1 MSKTSLRKL
10 RRAAGV
16 VLLIA
21 VGLWFGGHPSW
32 LPSPLRSAFVSQSSN
47 QQLTDQVMGL
57 IGKDYFRK
65 EDVKTLENTATQQG
79 LQAAVSSLDD
89 PYSHYYPPALYQSF
103 QNELTPQVIGIG
115 VAVGAEPV
123 HGGTEIEEVF
133 QGSPAA
139 RAGLRQGDII
149 TAVNGASLA
158 GKDIDQSSKLIRGN
172 AGTSVRLAITRGK
185 RRFKVRIMRAN
196 VVVPVASS
204 KLLTYKGKRIGYL
217 AFSQFAQNS
226 AGELRVQVRAML
238 RQHAQALIL
247 DLRDNPGGYV
257 TQAIGVASL
266 FIKSGTIVTTRGRN
280 QPTTVYTALGD
291 AIAPK
296 IPMAVL
302 VDRGTA
308 SSAEIVT
315 GALKDHHRATVIGT
329 HTYGKGV
336 FQEIQQ
342 VDGGGALDITVG
354 EYFTP
359 NGENLA
365 AGGVKG
371 GVKEGKGIAPNIYV
385 PDNPQDP
392 GLKVIDVAEQ
402 TLARQI
408 K

>member
-1 MSKTSLRKL
+1 MSNASLRKSQ
-10 RRAAGV
+10 RAAGV

-32 LPSPLRSAFVSQSSN
+32 LPSPLRRVFVSQSAN
-47 QQLTDQVMGL
+47 QQLTSQVMGL
-57 IGKDYFRK
+57 IGKDYYR
-65 EDVKTLENTATQQG
+65 ERDITTLEDTATQQG
-79 LQAAVSSLDD
+79 LEAAVASLDD
-89 PYSHYYPPALYQSF
+89 PYSHYYPPALYRSF
-103 QNELTPQVIGIG
+103 QNALTPQVIGIG
-115 VAVGAEPV
+115 VEIAAEPV
-123 HGGTEIEEVF
+123 HGGVEIEEVF

-139 RAGLRQGDII
+139 KAGLQHGDVIS
-149 TAVNGASLA
+149 AVNGASLA
-158 GKDIDQSSKLIRGN
+158 GKSLEQSSRLITGA
-172 AGTSVRLAITRGK
+172 AGTRVTLAIIRGK
-185 RRFKVRIMRAN
+185 RELKVTVKRAD
-196 VVVPVASS
+196 VVVPVAAS

-226 AGELRVQVRAML
+226 AAELRAQVRTLL
-238 RQHAQALIL
+238 RRHAQALIL

-257 TQAIGVASL
+257 TQAIGVAST
-266 FIKSGTIVTTRGRN
+266 FIRSGTIVTTRGRN

-291 AIAPK
+291 ALAPT
-296 IPMAVL
+296 IPMVVL

-329 HTYGKGV
+329 NTYGKGV

-342 VDGGGALDITVG
+342 VDGGGALDLTVG

-371 GVKEGKGIAPNIYV
+371 GVREGKGITPNIYV
-385 PDNPQDP
+385 HANPQDP
-392 GLKVIDVAEQ
+392 GRKALDVAEQ
-402 TLARQI
+402 TLAKQI

>member
-10 RRAAGV
+10 RRASGV

-57 IGKDYFRK
+57 LGKDYFRPLNVGK
-65 EDVKTLENTATQQG
+65 LEDTATQQG
-79 LQAAVSSLDD
+79 LEAAVSSLDD
-89 PYSHYYPPALYQSF
+89 PYSHYYPPALYRSF
-103 QNELTPQVIGIG
+103 QNALTPQVTGIG
-115 VAVGAEPV
+115 VDIDTEPV
-123 HGGTEIEEVF
+123 RIGIEIEEVF

-139 RAGLRQGDII
+139 KAGLEHGDII
-149 TAVNGASLA
+149 TAVNGRSLA
-158 GKDIDQSSKLIRGN
+158 GKSLDAATKLITGS
-172 AGTSVRLAITRGK
+172 AGTSVRLAVTRGK
-185 RRFKVRIMRAN
+185 RSFKVTLTRAN
-196 VVVPVASS
+196 VVVPVATS

-217 AFSQFAQNS
+217 EFTQFAQGS
-226 AGELRVQVRAML
+226 AAELRSQVRAML
-238 RQHAQALIL
+238 HQGAQALIL
-247 DLRDNPGGYV
+247 DLRDNPGGFV
-257 TQAIGVASL
+257 TQAIGVAST
-266 FIKSGTIVTTRGRN
+266 FIKSGTIVTTKGRN

-291 AIAPK
+291 AIAPN

-329 HTYGKGV
+329 NTYGKGV

-359 NGENLA
+359 NGQNLA

-371 GVKEGKGIAPNIYV
+371 GVKEGKGIEPDIYV
-385 PDNPQDP
+385 HDNPQDP
-392 GLKVIDVAEQ
+392 GRQALDVAEQ
-402 TLARQI
+402 TLAKQI
-408 K
+408 R

>member
-1 MSKTSLRKL
+1 MSSQSLRKL
-10 RRAAGV
+10 PRAVAV
-16 VLLIA
+16 VLVLA

-32 LPSPLRSAFVSQSSN
+32 LPSPLRSVFVSQSAN

-57 IGKDYFRK
+57 ISKDYFRK
-65 EDVKTLENTATQQG
+65 LDIKTLEDRATQQG
-79 LQAAVSSLDD
+79 LEAAVSSLDD
-89 PYSHYYPPALYQSF
+89 PYSHYYPPSLYHSF
-103 QNELTPQVIGIG
+103 QNALTPQVIGIG
-115 VAVGAEPV
+115 VEVGSEPV
-123 HGGTEIEEVF
+123 RAGVEIEEVF

-139 RAGLRQGDII
+139 KAGLQHGDII
-149 TAVNGASLA
+149 TAVNGTPLA
-158 GKDIDQSSKLIRGN
+158 GKSLTQSSKLITGA
-172 AGTSVRLAITRGK
+172 AGTSVRLLITRGK
-185 RRFKVRIMRAN
+185 RKLNVKITRAD

-204 KLLTYKGKRIGYL
+204 KLLHYRGKRIGYL

-226 AGELRVQVRAML
+226 AAELRSQVRTML
-238 RQHAQALIL
+238 HQGAQGLIL
-247 DLRDNPGGYV
+247 DLRDNGGGYV
-257 TQAIGVASL
+257 TQAIGVAST
-266 FIKSGTIVTTRGRN
+266 FIKSGTIVTTKGRN

-291 AIAPK
+291 AIAPT

-302 VDRGTA
+302 VDRCTA

-329 HTYGKGV
+329 NTYGKGV
-336 FQEIQQ
+336 FQEIQP

-371 GVKEGKGIAPNIYV
+371 GVKEGKGIEPNIYV
-385 PDNPQDP
+385 RDKPNDRGRQA
-392 GLKVIDVAEQ
+392 LDVAEQ
-402 TLARQI
+402 TLAKQI

>member
-1 MSKTSLRKL
+1 MSRTSLPKL
-10 RRAAGV
+10 RLAAGV
-16 VLLIA
+16 VLLLA

-32 LPSPLRSAFVSQSSN
+32 LPSPLRSAFVSQSAN
-47 QQLTDQVMGL
+47 ERLTNQVMGL
-57 IGKDYFRK
+57 IGRDYYRK
-65 EDVKTLENTATQQG
+65 RDIATLENTATQQG
-79 LQAAVSSLDD
+79 LEAAVASLDD
-89 PYSHYYPPALYQSF
+89 PYSHYYPPVLYQSF
-103 QNELTPQVIGIG
+103 QNALTPQVIGIG
-115 VAVGAEPV
+115 VAVAAEPV

-139 RAGLRQGDII
+139 KAGLQHGDII

-158 GKDIDQSSKLIRGN
+158 GKNIDQSSALIRGD
-172 AGTSVRLAITRGK
+172 AGTSVKLAITRGK
-185 RRFKVRIMRAN
+185 RRFKVMIRRAN

-204 KLLTYKGKRIGYL
+204 KLLTYKGKKIGYL
-217 AFSQFAQNS
+217 AFTQFAQNS
-226 AGELRVQVRAML
+226 AAELRSQVRTML
-238 RQHAQALIL
+238 RDHAQALIL

-257 TQAIGVASL
+257 TQAIGVAST

-291 AIAPK
+291 ALAPTL
-296 IPMAVL
+296 PMAVL

-329 HTYGKGV
+329 NTYGKGV

-359 NGENLA
+359 NGQNLA

-371 GVKEGKGIAPNIYV
+371 GVKEGKGITPNIYV
-385 PDNPQDP
+385 HDNPQNP
-392 GLKVIDVAEQ
+392 GRQALDVAEQ
-402 TLARQI
+402 TLAKQI